1 MSGITDSERG
11 FAHMA
16 ELFEQLPLLLDSPL
30 TGKVKNDRNLM
41 VYNSFSLSR
50 ERQLNLPIY
59 DDGQVRIEVKG
70 TDLGVANIWDKEV
83 LIYLASIIQDK
94 LNRNESTSETV
105 TFTANDFFRITSTSA
120 GGSAY
125 DRLEESLKRLRST
138 TIFTNIETGGEGED
152 TGFGWIDNYKVEYR
166 RGTSGEKVMKAVRVD
181 LCKWLYRAIIKDR
194 RMLTYHSDYFKLGP
208 TEKRLYEIARAHCG
222 AQRGFKMRLDKLQR
236 RVGTTTEL
244 RYFKRDLEKIAKRKK
259 LPLPEYGFHIVD
271 PRLQQVLDKKA
282 SPPPRRTPLKSYMVF
297 FYRTD
302 RLAQMPP
309 YNEVPEVS
317 DNFPGDDLEGGR

>member
-41 VYNSFSLSR
+41 VYNFFSLSR

-105 TFTANDFFRITSTSA
+105 TFTANDFF
-120 GGSAY
+120 G
-125 DRLEESLKRLRST
+125 
-138 TIFTNIETGGEGED
+138 
-152 TGFGWIDNYKVEYR
+152 
-166 RGTSGEKVMKAVRVD
+166 
-181 LCKWLYRAIIKDR
+181 
-194 RMLTYHSDYFKLGP
+194 
-208 TEKRLYEIARAHCG
+208 
-222 AQRGFKMRLDKLQR
+222 
-236 RVGTTTEL
+236 
-244 RYFKRDLEKIAKRKK
+244 
-259 LPLPEYGFHIVD
+259 
-271 PRLQQVLDKKA
+271 
-282 SPPPRRTPLKSYMVF
+282 
-297 FYRTD
+297 
-302 RLAQMPP
+302 
-309 YNEVPEVS
+309 
-317 DNFPGDDLEGGR
+317 